1 MEREKRPVGRSLVLL
16 ENQERNL
23 RRVYLVGRKV
33 WWAVTE
39 IEQEPPVGL
48 DMDHCLPLLLPALSL
63 FVPSPQGRFCI
74 TKKYIVLMPR
84 QTGLNKCKY
93 RTEKH
98 LFL

>member
-1 MEREKRPVGRSLVLL
+1 MERGKRPVGRSSVLL

-23 RRVYLVGRKV
+23 RRVYMVGRRV

-39 IEQEPPVGL
+39 VEQEPTDGL
-48 DMDHCLPLLLPALSL
+48 GKDHCLPLLPSLSL
-63 FVPSPQGRFCI
+63 FVPTPQGRFCI
-74 TKKYIVLMPR
+74 TKKYIVIMPR
-84 QTGLNKCKY
+84 QTGLNKHKY